1 METDLIAAL
10 ATPYGVSALA
20 VIRTSGPGSVEAVSV
35 LSDNPEGVRT
45 SVGGR
50 MKRLLL
56 LDPEGDQVLDEV
68 MLGVFRAPHSYTGED
83 SVEIFCHGSPPGI
96 RRILSVLYR
105 NGFRPAEPGEFT
117 LRAFMAGKVDLTR
130 AEAVHEIVQAQT
142 ATSHE
147 MALARLGGSI
157 EVAIEES
164 KQDLVQIMAAVT
176 VQLDY
181 PEEDTGEIVI
191 PPEKISSARTRLQE
205 LADTYRTGRLYQEGA
220 RVALAGR
227 TNAGKSSLFNAFLK
241 EDRSIVSETHGTTRD
256 YIESHLDLDG
266 IPIHLYDTAG
276 LRATEES
283 IEGEGIRRTRS
294 VLEGA
299 DLVIYVVDSTEGLT
313 EEDTA
318 VIAAN
323 RDRLVVA
330 WNKTDQPGSLQAAV
344 SDPAQAESPAPDG
357 APASASAAD
366 SGAVPGGPAASA
378 QPVVA
383 LPVSAVTLHGMD
395 ALVSHIVSELTPERS
410 YREGSPVIDSLRQKN
425 LLERAAAALGEVEAG
440 LAAGY
445 PVDAVSLDLQEAIN
459 ALGEIT
465 GEVTSDDI
473 LDAVFGGFC
482 LGK

>member
-20 VIRTSGPGSVEAVSV
+20 VIRTSGPGSVEAVAA
-35 LSDNPEGVRT
+35 LCDNPESVRE
-45 SVGGR
+45 SAGGR
-50 MKRLLL
+50 MKRVLL
-56 LDPEGDQVLDEV
+56 LDPEADQVLDEV
-68 MLGVFRAPHSYTGED
+68 MLGIFRAPHSYTGED

-157 EVAIEES
+157 EAAIEES

-181 PEEDTGEIVI
+181 PEEDTGEIII
-191 PPEKISSARTRLQE
+191 PPKRIATARTRLQE

-276 LRATEES
+276 LRTTEES

-299 DLVIYVVDSTEGLT
+299 DLVIYVVDSTVGLT
-313 EEDTA
+313 AEDTA
-318 VIAAN
+318 VIDAN
-323 RDRLVVA
+323 RERLVVA
-330 WNKTDQPGSLQAAV
+330 WNKIDQPESRPVPVPEAALDSHALPNRVPALGALGALQV
-344 SDPAQAESPAPDG
+344 SAFPL
-357 APASASAAD
+357 
-366 SGAVPGGPAASA
+366 SA
-378 QPVVA
+378 Q
-383 LPVSAVTLHGMD
+383 TLRGMD
-395 ALVSHIVSELTPERS
+395 QLISHIIGELTPERS

-425 LLERAAAALGEVEAG
+425 LLERATAALGEVEAG

-465 GEVTSDDI
+465 GEVTSEDI

>member
-20 VIRTSGPGSVEAVSV
+20 VIRTSGPGSVEAVAT
-35 LSDNPEGVRT
+35 LSDHPKSVRE
-45 SVGGR
+45 SAGGR
-50 MKRLLL
+50 MKRVLL

-68 MLGVFRAPHSYTGED
+68 MVGIFRAPHSYTGED

-96 RRILSVLYR
+96 RRILSVLYN

-117 LRAFMAGKVDLTR
+117 LRAFMAGKIDLTR

-147 MALARLGGSI
+147 MALTRLGGSI
-157 EVAIEES
+157 EAAIEES

-181 PEEDTGEIVI
+181 PEEDTGEIII
-191 PPEKISSARTRLQE
+191 PPETISSARARLQE

-276 LRATEES
+276 LRTTDES

-294 VLEGA
+294 VLDGA
-299 DLVIYVVDSTEGLT
+299 DLVIYVVDSTVGLT

-318 VIAAN
+318 VIDAN
-323 RDRLVVA
+323 RERLVVA
-330 WNKTDQPGSLQAAV
+330 WNKIDQPGSL
-344 SDPAQAESPAPDG
+344 AP
-357 APASASAAD
+357 PEASLTGNALPWS
-366 SGAVPGGPAASA
+366 
-378 QPVVA
+378 A
-383 LPVSAVTLHGMD
+383 LPVSAHTLRGMD
-395 ALVSHIVSELTPERS
+395 ALVSHVVRELTPERT

-425 LLERAAAALGEVEAG
+425 LLERATAALGEVEAG

>member
-1 METDLIAAL
+1 MESDRIAAL

-20 VIRTSGPGSVEAVSV
+20 VIRTSGPGSVEAIAALCDTAEAIRHS
-35 LSDNPEGVRT
+35 S
-45 SVGGR
+45 GGR
-50 MKRLLL
+50 MKRVLL
-56 LDPEGDQVLDEV
+56 LDPEADQVLDEV
-68 MLGVFRAPHSYTGED
+68 MLGIFRTPHSYTGED

-157 EVAIEES
+157 EAAIEES
-164 KQDLVQIMAAVT
+164 KQALVQIMAAVT

-181 PEEDTGEIVI
+181 PEEDTGEIII
-191 PPEKISSARTRLQE
+191 PPEKISTARRRLQE

-241 EDRSIVSETHGTTRD
+241 EERSIVSDTHGTTRD

-266 IPIHLYDTAG
+266 IPIYLYDTAG

-299 DLVIYVVDSTEGLT
+299 DLVIYVVDSTVGLT

-323 RDRLVVA
+323 RERLVVA
-330 WNKTDQPGSLQAAV
+330 WNKTDQPGSLV
-344 SDPAQAESPAPDG
+344 AP
-357 APASASAAD
+357 D
-366 SGAVPGGPAASA
+366 SGAVGGPAASA